1 MDITSLY
8 NVSSA
13 AVKQAEKESPF
24 QADNKTAGQEDVFA
38 SILGSAMENI
48 NATNSYISDAENEQ
62 IKFAL
67 GETEST
73 HDLTVALQ
81 KASTTLQY
89 TVTVRDK
96 ILEAYKEIMNI
107 QI

>member
-24 QADNKTAGQEDVFA
+24 QADHKTAGQEDVFA
-38 SILGSAMENI
+38 SILDSAMENI
-48 NATNSYISDAENEQ
+48 NTTNSYISDAENEQ

>member
-13 AVKQAEKESPF
+13 AVKQAEKESTF
-24 QADNKTAGQEDVFA
+24 QADNKTAGQEDMFG
-38 SILGSAMENI
+38 SILSSAMENI